1 MFVHPIQHVHCKMSF
16 VFRKLEQLHHVH
28 NCYTCLYSL
37 AVCRKIEESGIQSRI
52 YMCQQKQ
59 MNKPD

>member
-28 NCYTCLYSL
+28 NCYIHLSVFFGCLQKNRRIRYSI
-37 AVCRKIEESGIQSRI
+37 KNI
-52 YMCQQKQ
+52 YVPTKT
-59 MNKPD
+59 DE